1 MFQWGGLGGGCFSDG
16 GCFTSFLSGGGTQ
29 WASIGFG
36 GGGGG
41 SKKIVRWRGAPYDT
55 PSSQHGKPSIDPQK
69 LAKCAEIEL

>member
-1 MFQWGGLGGGCFSDG
+1 MGEHRFW
-16 GCFTSFLSGGGTQ
+16 
-29 WASIGFG
+29 WR

-41 SKKIVRWRGAPYDT
+41 SKKIVRWGGAPYDT